1 MKQSPRLRIVVVAIV
16 MAALCDLGGLIGI
29 FFLLIAGFITI
40 FLTSRGQK
48 EDISLPGNL
57 AAGRSKYMTWL
68 LGTVA
73 FAIGALLISP
83 FSPGPGPAL
92 GLGLAAFAPLF
103 GTIIYFADS
112 VISEKLEGKSTDR

>member
-29 FFLLIAGFITI
+29 SFLLTAGFMTI
-40 FLTSRGQK
+40 CLTGRGK
-48 EDISLPGNL
+48 REEISLAGNL

-68 LGTVA
+68 MGTVA
-73 FAIGALLISP
+73 FGIGALLISP
-83 FSPGPGPAL
+83 FSSSPGPAL

-103 GTIIYFADS
+103 GTIIYFADA
-112 VISEKLEGKSTDR
+112 VIAEKLEQSHP

>member
-16 MAALCDLGGLIGI
+16 MAALCDLAGLFGI
-29 FFLLIAGFITI
+29 FFLLTAGLIAIC
-40 FLTSRGQK
+40 LTSRGQR
-48 EDISLPGNL
+48 EDLSLRGNF

-73 FAIGALLISP
+73 FAIGALLLSL
-83 FSPGPGPAL
+83 FGSSPGPAL

-103 GTIIYFADS
+103 GTIIYFVDS
-112 VISEKLEGKSTDR
+112 VIAEQLEEYHR